1 MNMKSL
7 LLGSAAALAAVSFAH
22 AAEIVPSSGGGG
34 CATHGIVAETRSLE
48 IGIITS
54 DPFELASNETGLISP
69 DPIQLL
75 AEYPDGD
82 GIKAEGWG
90 GVLDKQLVSNDRVGY
105 APLELAA
112 FPQGGLIIEREGDG
126 GTKTPIP
133 PSGLST
139 QTRI

>member
-1 MNMKSL
+1 MNIKSL

-22 AAEIVPSSGGGG
+22 AAEIVPGGGGG
-34 CATHGIVAETRSLE
+34 CATQRIVAETKSLE

-75 AEYPDGD
+75 AEYPDGH

-90 GVLDKQLVSNDRVGY
+90 GVLDKQLVSNDRIGY

-112 FPQGGLIIEREGDG
+112 FPEGGLIIERAGDAD
-126 GTKTPIP
+126 TKKPIP
-133 PSGLST
+133 PSGVST